1 MANKPGNE
9 HASRG
14 EDEFFAKQDAE
25 LIKQMR
31 SRLDKERDE
40 AERKSHFMK
49 CPKCGADMKEEDKG
63 HVKVDVCP
71 DCGGMFLDAGEME
84 LMRKVESSGGKNI
97 ISSLF
102 TFGANKPPKGTTRK

>member
-1 MANKPGNE
+1 MANKPGQE

-14 EDEFFAKQDAE
+14 EDEYFAKQDAE

-31 SRLDKERDE
+31 AKLDTERAQ

-49 CPKCGADMKEEDKG
+49 CPKCGGDMKEEDRG

-71 DCGGMFLDAGEME
+71 DCGGMFLDAGELE
-84 LMRKVESSGGKNI
+84 LMRKVESSGGKNVFQNMF
-97 ISSLF
+97 SLLPGK
-102 TFGANKPPKGTTRK
+102 GAKGATRK